1 MGITSQ
7 LVTRRTCHWKW
18 SIFRIHAGTGNATS
32 KCHAPSSRVYQER
45 RNLGEKLEWKPT
57 LEGVHKGMTLENKIR
72 TNVKL
77 SMNIKYKEINAMK
90 VRFGLEL
97 TGVSEL
103 DIRIKYLRIQ
113 LNPMSSIKYLRM

>member
-1 MGITSQ
+1 
-7 LVTRRTCHWKW
+7 
-18 SIFRIHAGTGNATS
+18 
-32 KCHAPSSRVYQER
+32 
-45 RNLGEKLEWKPT
+45 
-57 LEGVHKGMTLENKIR
+57 
-72 TNVKL
+72 
-77 SMNIKYKEINAMK
+77 MNIKYKEINAMK